1 MTMRNRFRTGL
12 AALTGLSVLAVTALA
27 AEEKISP
34 KKLPAA
40 VRKAVKKKFPEAKYR
55 GAAKEVADGK
65 TTYEVEL
72 TVEGR
77 AVDAIMSPE
86 GKILEVERE
95 VPVAKLPAAVK
106 KALAAKYPGAKIEK
120 AETLTKG
127 EDGPLHYE
135 IVIKTEVVLTPKG
148 KVVGATEEDEDDEKP
163 SAKAKSNK
171 DKDDEDDEKAEAK
184 AKKKEKGEDE
194 DDEKAEAKAKKK
206 EKKED
211 EDDEKAEAKVK
222 KKEKKED
229 EDDEKSSAKAKKKE
243 KKEDEEDD
251 DDR

>member
-106 KALAAKYPGAKIEK
+106 KALAAKYPDAKIEK
-120 AETLTKG
+120 AEMLTKG

-163 SAKAKSNK
+163 SAKAKSKK
-171 DKDDEDDEKAEAK
+171 DKDD
-184 AKKKEKGEDE
+184 
-194 DDEKAEAKAKKK
+194 
-206 EKKED
+206 
-211 EDDEKAEAKVK
+211 
-222 KKEKKED
+222 ED

-243 KKEDEEDD
+243 KKEDGDDDEDDEKSSAKAKKKEHKDDEKSSAKAKKKEKKEDKDDDEDEDDEDEEGDD